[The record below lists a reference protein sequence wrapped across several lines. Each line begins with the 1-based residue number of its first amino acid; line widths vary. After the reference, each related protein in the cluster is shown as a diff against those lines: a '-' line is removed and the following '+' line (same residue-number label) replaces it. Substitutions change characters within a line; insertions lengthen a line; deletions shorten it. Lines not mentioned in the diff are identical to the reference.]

1 MEAAKKVIDAREEL
15 GMRGRRG
22 AVVKAMVELIRE
34 HKLSYEEFV
43 EFGKA
48 ARDKM
53 ELTRPARKPVIKPI
67 PSADDV
73 AKFLA
78 EIERADTTDA
88 LMIKILLFLGIRSV
102 ELTRIRIA
110 DIDTT
115 PGAERIFVH
124 RKGGLDKWFVVPGK
138 LSSLLR
144 MYLQGCDKQIYLFE
158 SSYHKAYTTRAIRKK
173 IQMYRERAGIG
184 DVIHA
189 HNFRHMLLTL
199 LASQGWSDSELQL
212 VSGHASRTS
221 LDRYIYQN
229 PETIRTKLNKDLN
242 SVMGGLS

>member
-1 MEAAKKVIDAREEL
+1 MESAKVIDARL
-15 GMRGRRG
+15 GMRGRKG
-22 AVVKAMVELIRE
+22 SAIKAMVELIRE
-34 HKLSYEEFV
+34 HKLSYDEFN
-43 EFGKA
+43 ECAKI
-48 ARDKM
+48 AREQM
-53 ELTRPARKPVIKPI
+53 ELKRPGRKPVQKMI
-67 PSADDV
+67 PSLDEV

-88 LMIKILLFLGIRSV
+88 LMIKMLIFLGIRSI
-102 ELTRIRIA
+102 ELTRIKIE

-144 MYLQGCDKQIYLFE
+144 MYLQGCGKQVYLFE
-158 SSYHKAYTTRAIRKK
+158 SSYHKAYTTRAVRKK
-173 IQMYRERAGIG
+173 IQAYREKAGVG

-189 HNFRHMLLTL
+189 HNFRHLILTL

-229 PETIRTKLNKDLN
+229 PDTIRVKLNKDLN
-242 SVMGGLS
+242 AVMGGIS